1 MTMHHHHIAA
11 LANIRAKEMQE
22 QAHLARTIAAID
34 DRHENGPVRRRRRA
48 TTVVATI
55 RRQLFAR
62 A

>member
-1 MTMHHHHIAA
+1 VHHHHMAA
-11 LANIRAKEMQE
+11 LAHIRAEEMQD
-22 QAHLARTIAAID
+22 QARRARTIAAIAE
-34 DRHENGPVRRRRRA
+34 RHENGRVGRPWRT